1 MENPSLLSELL
12 PIDELQLD
20 RDIAYYLT
28 SDVRMNAQPFEMHA
42 PRPMATSPSSQ
53 SPSESEPGKEESI
66 SQKYRRRQK
75 EELKHLQEQVAQ
87 LSGHLS
93 VLTNVKALEA
103 EGGSE
108 WERMARN
115 QKLNS
120 QRALSENSRLKRAL
134 EEQLKIAQALDQL
147 LIKRPRLATF
157 PTLDLD
163 DWKLRKLS
171 ADMDRRRSSFHA
183 LVDDAHEQVDAML
196 LRAGLMEASE
206 DTRHLNVTVNA
217 RGDSIVLEAHS
228 LRYRDCN
235 FISNGMKCWAVFN
248 HREGIVLPNNATL
261 EVLEQIDE
269 NSVYVRITS
278 YLDKMTPFIQ
288 TLGAVKRYIEND
300 RIVFVLQTVLDDEVH
315 PHQLGFYIGN
325 MTATV
330 VVVPQ
335 GPYRSMRRLCLSGQL
350 PLEPPKQNP
359 LCASPRSLICDV
371 FLNHLRTT
379 FDALEHLMG

>member
-1 MENPSLLSELL
+1 
-12 PIDELQLD
+12 
-20 RDIAYYLT
+20 
-28 SDVRMNAQPFEMHA
+28 
-42 PRPMATSPSSQ
+42 
-53 SPSESEPGKEESI
+53 
-66 SQKYRRRQK
+66 
-75 EELKHLQEQVAQ
+75 
-87 LSGHLS
+87 
-93 VLTNVKALEA
+93 
-103 EGGSE
+103 
-108 WERMARN
+108 
-115 QKLNS
+115 
-120 QRALSENSRLKRAL
+120 
-134 EEQLKIAQALDQL
+134 
-147 LIKRPRLATF
+147 
-157 PTLDLD
+157 
-163 DWKLRKLS
+163 
-171 ADMDRRRSSFHA
+171 
-183 LVDDAHEQVDAML
+183 ML

-235 FISNGMKCWAVFN
+235 FISNGMKCWTVFN

-261 EVLEQIDE
+261 EVLSFISFGFCDRMALQVLEQIDE